1 MLNKKTSRKS
11 PFSLAYVFASFFGAA
26 MVAGAFAYY
35 NYEFSKYK
43 FFDFTETIFYQ
54 QSDIFV
60 PKEEKYTI
68 LVYSSNMQKSID
80 LVGKIKDDNTI
91 LAIDLYQKRF
101 KEEDS
106 MIHVTSG
113 MNTLLKF
120 IQKFNIYD
128 VPCVFEIKKLKD
140 LRYKQNTQIELIE

>member
-1 MLNKKTSRKS
+1 MGV
-11 PFSLAYVFASFFGAA
+11 FSLTYLFASFFGAA
-26 MVAGAFAYY
+26 MVASAFAYY

-43 FFDFTETIFYQ
+43 FFDFSQTIFYQ
-54 QSDIFV
+54 QDRLFT
-60 PKEEKYTI
+60 PKDDKYTV
-68 LVYSSNMQKSID
+68 LVYSSKMQNID
-80 LVGKIKDDNTI
+80 DITKKIKDDNKI

-106 MIHVTSG
+106 MIYITSG

-128 VPCVFEIKKLKD
+128 VPCAFEIVKQKKLK
-140 LRYKQNTQIELIE
+140 YKQNSRIEIIE